1 MVRIRDILKPE
12 REGSV
17 NMKPKQKPEKM
28 NLLGRQPKLGA
39 SKDVAS
45 AVAKAMSKAAVV
57 FSEDSSLDRPAR
69 FDEEEPPEW
78 VSKLAREAAKGG
90 KP

>member
-1 MVRIRDILKPE
+1 
-12 REGSV
+12 
-17 NMKPKQKPEKM
+17 
-28 NLLGRQPKLGA
+28 
-39 SKDVAS
+39 
-45 AVAKAMSKAAVV
+45 MSKAAVV